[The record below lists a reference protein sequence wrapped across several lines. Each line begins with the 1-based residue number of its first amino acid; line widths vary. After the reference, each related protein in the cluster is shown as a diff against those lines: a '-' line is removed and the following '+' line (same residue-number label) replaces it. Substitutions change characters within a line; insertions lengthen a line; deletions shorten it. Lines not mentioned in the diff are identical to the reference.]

1 MGRLV
6 RAGSWSEGRPP
17 FPRCRFL
24 RPVVFARL
32 FPFLAL
38 RGAHSVSLP
47 SSPLVSM
54 PASEGTFRLCALPV
68 CVSVS
73 LRSSVCWLVCGPV
86 RTFVG
91 RFRGRTSRGDVPR
104 VWRVLP
110 VMQVEAR
117 APVCA
122 SSEGSLLLEVMVGG
136 RAFPFVSPQ
145 GCQRG
150 VPAFVRAWGATFAHP
165 CVPVVHGF
173 SGVSVPW
180 VPQRPL
186 WVVLSY

>member
-6 RAGSWSEGRPP
+6 RAGSWPEGRPP

-24 RPVVFARL
+24 RPVVLARL

-54 PASEGTFRLCALPV
+54 PASEGTFRLCALLV

-73 LRSSVCWLVCGPV
+73 LRSSARWLVRGPA

-91 RFRGRTSRGDVPR
+91 RFRGCTSRGGVPR
-104 VWRVLP
+104 VWCVLP
-110 VMQVEAR
+110 VMQFEAR

-122 SSEGSLLLEVMVGG
+122 SPEGSLLLEVMVDG

-150 VPAFVRAWGATFAHP
+150 VPAFVCAWRATFAHP
-165 CVPVVHGF
+165 CVPVAHGF
-173 SGVSVPW
+173 SGVSAPW
-180 VPQRPL
+180 VSQRTL
-186 WVVLSY
+186 WVVLPY